1 MLSLDHEEPSGFMKF
16 IPVKRLNMV
25 TTIAQSF
32 PIKISNKLFVYGT

>member
-1 MLSLDHEEPSGFMKF
+1 MLSLDHEEHSGLMKF

-32 PIKISNKLFVYGT
+32 RI